1 MQKHLLEWYLA
12 VELIMKEYLVRPWGV
27 VRLTQVLAREGVDW
41 WGKVAGLTC
50 PP

>member
-12 VELIMKEYLVRPWGV
+12 VGLIMEEYSVRPWEG

-41 WGKVAGLTC
+41 GGKVAGLTC

>member
-12 VELIMKEYLVRPWGV
+12 VELVMKEYLVLPWRG

-41 WGKVAGLTC
+41 GGRLLA
-50 PP
+50 